1 MDKAYKNVTLLV
13 AAVLAWFAV
22 LMITRVKA
30 QFLHADTLYYA
41 GAALFLA
48 GILAINFMTN
58 IIQNTLLLSVSI
70 FSQLMGFSLVFFIS
84 QSTDALVLL
93 VIFAGQLPF
102 FLTQKRAI
110 IFLLC
115 INFLCFLVYLF
126 MWDKGFTPS
135 LIAIVLNVAFQF
147 FALSVANIA
156 VREKEARVALEQSNA
171 ELMST
176 RSLLEQTSRQA
187 ERLKLS
193 RDLHDI
199 CGHQLTGLLLHL
211 EYLSKTVAPQ
221 QQQRVNETKQIA
233 KDLLNEIRAV
243 VRQNKAT
250 AQLDLN
256 AAIDSLFAHLPEVTA
271 EFSNRLSAPLLSG
284 HHAEVMLRIC
294 QEAVSNAIRYGS
306 EKRIQIALFKHADEL
321 IMDVSNA
328 FNEKMNSREGSGLHN
343 MRERAAELGGTVTI
357 KNENNKWVVNVRLP
371 YKEQS
376 YD

>member
-1 MDKAYKNVTLLV
+1 MNKAYKNVTLLV

-30 QFLHADTLYYA
+30 QFFHADTLYYV

-343 MRERAAELGGTVTI
+343 MRERAAELGGTVII

>member
-1 MDKAYKNVTLLV
+1 MNKAYKNVTLLV

-30 QFLHADTLYYA
+30 QFFHADTLYYA

-48 GILAINFMTN
+48 GILTINFMTN

>member
-1 MDKAYKNVTLLV
+1 MNKAYKNVTLLV
-13 AAVLAWFAV
+13 AGVLAWFAV

-30 QFLHADTLYYA
+30 QLPHADTLYYTGA
-41 GAALFLA
+41 GLFLV
-48 GILAINFMTN
+48 GILAINIMTN
-58 IIQNTLLLSVSI
+58 IVQNSLLLIVSI
-70 FSQLMGFSLVFFIS
+70 LSQLIGFSLVFAIS

-102 FLTQKRAI
+102 FLSKKRSI
-110 IFLLC
+110 VFLLS
-115 INFLCFLVYLF
+115 INFVCFLVYLF
-126 MWDKGFTPS
+126 MWGRGFTPS
-135 LIAIVLNVAFQF
+135 LIAITLNVAFQF
-147 FALSVANIA
+147 FALAVAHIA
-156 VREKEARVALEQSNA
+156 VSEKEARVALEQSNA
-171 ELMST
+171 ALMST

-211 EYLSKTVAPQ
+211 EYLSKTVAPEQ
-221 QQQRVNETKQIA
+221 QQSVNETKQVA
-233 KDLLNEIRAV
+233 KDLLNEIRSV
-243 VRQNKAT
+243 VRQNKQT

-256 AAIDSLFAHLPEVTA
+256 TAIDSLFAHLPHVTA

-294 QEAVSNAIRYGS
+294 QEAVSNAIRYGR
-306 EKRIQIALFKHADEL
+306 EKRIEIALSKEDDVLMME
-321 IMDVSNA
+321 VSNA
-328 FNEKMNSREGSGLHN
+328 FNMKTSSRKGSGLQN
-343 MRERAAELGGTVTI
+343 MRERAAELGGKVTI
-357 KNENNKWVVNVRLP
+357 NNDYNKWVVTVRLP

>member
-30 QFLHADTLYYA
+30 QFFHADTLYYA

-48 GILAINFMTN
+48 GILTINFMTN